1 MASLAS
7 YGSCQTACN
16 LGAVATLGSCMA
28 VCAVKFGA
36 EAIAESAASG
46 GLMTPVLVVGCG
58 IVAVKMWF
66 QGKP

>member
-1 MASLAS
+1 
-7 YGSCQTACN
+7 
-16 LGAVATLGSCMA
+16 MA

-58 IVAVKMWF
+58 VVAVKMWF